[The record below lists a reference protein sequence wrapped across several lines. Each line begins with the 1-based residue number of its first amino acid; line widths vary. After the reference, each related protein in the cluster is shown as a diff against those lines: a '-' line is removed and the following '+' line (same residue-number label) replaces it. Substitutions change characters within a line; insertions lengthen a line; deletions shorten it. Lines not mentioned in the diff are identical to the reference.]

1 LRCGFEAVFFAAAS
15 FAGFLPSIDISI
27 SFWPL
32 AALRGF
38 FEGFDSFAGSAPPT
52 LRRSASMRSTTLP
65 AAGRSFFV
73 IGWPARFLLMR
84 STSAASYWS
93 SNRKQS

>member
-27 SFWPL
+27 SFRPL

-38 FEGFDSFAGSAPPT
+38 FEGFDSFAARRR
-52 LRRSASMRSTTLP
+52 RRSG
-65 AAGRSFFV
+65 AAR
-73 IGWPARFLLMR
+73 P
-84 STSAASYWS
+84 
-93 SNRKQS
+93 